1 MIDSVKLSQFA
12 EELSNTPCPVC
23 GKCHKVVF
31 KVEKEVIFYSFPE
44 EGNICLGFREFVIK
58 RLNNSPS
65 RYIKLLW

>member
-1 MIDSVKLSQFA
+1 MIDSSKLSQLA

-31 KVEKEVIFYSFPE
+31 KVEKEIISYRFPE
-44 EGNICLGFREFVIK
+44 EGNICLGFKEFVIN

-65 RYIKLLW
+65 RYIKLDW